1 VLILSGG
8 VKRIVPAD
16 TNVVIGPTHIK
27 NRLAP
32 NISPEHQAGLTVR
45 YGEQFRIYPKDMG
58 VSTEVADIVDTAGS
72 TGRARRL
79 SRNDW
84 MRLRIATD

>member
-1 VLILSGG
+1 MLILSGG

-27 NRLAP
+27 NRL
-32 NISPEHQAGLTVR
+32 
-45 YGEQFRIYPKDMG
+45 FRIYLKDMG

>member
-1 VLILSGG
+1 VDRAGRHQRG
-8 VKRIVPAD
+8 DRTDAHQKPA
-16 TNVVIGPTHIK
+16 G
-27 NRLAP
+27 A
-32 NISPEHQAGLTVR
+32 ISPEHQAGLTVR
-45 YGEQFRIYPKDMG
+45 YGEQFRIYLKDMG

>member
-1 VLILSGG
+1 
-8 VKRIVPAD
+8 
-16 TNVVIGPTHIK
+16 
-27 NRLAP
+27 
-32 NISPEHQAGLTVR
+32 
-45 YGEQFRIYPKDMG
+45 MG